1 MFGVY
6 CYHVSMSDLGHQ
18 HHGLDDDAIKC
29 TLCSEIRE
37 RGKEVRELASALI
50 RLHKTITPV
59 LESYQKLK
67 RSHPQCASCGIMAGP
82 EDQHLITELTPEPMV
97 PRAKG
102 QKRYNVCKWC
112 YQDLHKARRSVPQQR
127 KHQLD
132 IEQMFKDQDTIEGIE
147 EDILE

>member
-1 MFGVY
+1 
-6 CYHVSMSDLGHQ
+6 MSDEHYAHLG
-18 HHGLDDDAIKC
+18 LEADASSC

-59 LESYQKLK
+59 LDTYQKLK

-82 EDQHLITELTPEPMV
+82 DGQHLITELTPEPMV

-112 YQDLHKARRSVPQQR
+112 YQDLHKARKSVPQQR

-132 IEQMFKDQDTIEGIE
+132 IEQMFKDQDAIDWIE
-147 EDILE
+147 EDVAE